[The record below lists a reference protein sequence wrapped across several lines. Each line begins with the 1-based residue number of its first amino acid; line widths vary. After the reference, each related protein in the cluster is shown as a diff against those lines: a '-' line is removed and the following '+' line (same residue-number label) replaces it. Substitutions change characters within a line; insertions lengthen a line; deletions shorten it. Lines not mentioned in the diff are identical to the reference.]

1 MAERTTDVVI
11 TSAANPE
18 IKAIR
23 ALATKKG
30 RQQQSAF
37 LSEGLRHVV
46 EAARAGWR
54 IRRLVVAERHAGG
67 PALDEARDACRRD
80 GGRVLT
86 VSAGLME
93 RIARRDNAQSVLAV
107 IEQRWQ
113 PLTTVDA
120 APGALWVALEEV
132 RDPGNLGSI
141 LRSADAFGANGI
153 VLIGQTVDPF
163 SVEAVRATMGAIV
176 NVPLVGCSPAEFLS
190 WRPGWTG
197 RVVGTHLT
205 GEAGPDGLRSV
216 EPTLLLMGNEQAGLS
231 EPLAA
236 TCDTRVRIPM
246 RPGAD
251 SLNLAAATA
260 IMLHALAG
268 GRGDLR

>member
-1 MAERTTDVVI
+1 MADLVI

-30 RQQQSAF
+30 RQEQNAF

-46 EAARAGWR
+46 EAARAGWT
-54 IRRLVVAERHAGG
+54 IRRLIVADRQPSSDVLAEARHAC
-67 PALDEARDACRRD
+67 LDS

-86 VSAGLME
+86 VSGELMT
-93 RIARRDNAQSVLAV
+93 RIAKRDNAQSVIAV
-107 IEQRWQ
+107 IEQR
-113 PLTTVDA
+113 TTALSAVTA
-120 APGALWVALEEV
+120 APGALWVALESV
-132 RDPGNLGSI
+132 RDPGNLGSVM
-141 LRSADAFGANGI
+141 RSADAFGASGI
-153 VLIGQTVDPF
+153 ILIGQTVDPF

-176 NVPLVGCSPAEFLS
+176 NTPLVRCDGEAFLA
-190 WRPGWTG
+190 WRAGWAG
-197 RVVGTHLT
+197 RVVGTHL
-205 GEAGPDGLRSV
+205 AGPHRPEGLRA
-216 EPTLLLMGNEQAGLS
+216 PTPTVLLMGNEQAGLPT
-231 EPLAA
+231 EMAA
-236 TCDTRVRIPM
+236 ACDTLVRIPM

-268 GRGDLR
+268 GLIA